1 MNLNRIGEYKGYE
14 VFVVPRRDLTADKAE
29 NGVMYIIKE
38 DNEIVLNGEVVAS
51 VNLDTMSVN
60 EYNRYERRRYKFYA
74 PTTTT
79 SSSGDKPKVYQ
90 KGPSPAAGKRR
101 EIVTVEEVCSSQ
113 VVDPTPMDE
122 VIDKFLAD
130 ARNAT
135 VETYIKII
143 EIDTEGM
150 GMA

>member
-14 VFVVPRRDLTADKAE
+14 VFVVPRKDLTVDKAE

-60 EYNRYERRRYKFYA
+60 EYNRYERRRYKFYT
-74 PTTTT
+74 PPVS
-79 SSSGDKPKVYQ
+79 SSSGDKPSVYQ

-101 EIVTVEEVCSSQ
+101 EVVTVEEVCSSQ
-113 VVDPTPMDE
+113 VVDPTSIDE

-135 VETYIKII
+135 VETYIKIL
-143 EIDTEGM
+143 EIDM
-150 GMA
+150 KGMA

>member
-51 VNLDTMSVN
+51 VNLNTMSVN
-60 EYNRYERRRYKFYA
+60 EYNRYERRRYKFYT
-74 PTTTT
+74 PSTSTTG
-79 SSSGDKPKVYQ
+79 SR

-101 EIVTVEEVCSSQ
+101 EVVTVEEVCSSQ

-122 VIDKFLAD
+122 VIDKFLSD

-135 VETYIKII
+135 VETYIKIL
-143 EIDTEGM
+143 EIDTA

>member
-60 EYNRYERRRYKFYA
+60 EYNRYERRRYKFYT
-74 PTTTT
+74 PPV
-79 SSSGDKPKVYQ
+79 SSTSGDKPKVYQ

-101 EIVTVEEVCSSQ
+101 EVVTVEEVCSSQ

-122 VIDKFLAD
+122 VIDKFLSD

-135 VETYIKII
+135 VETYIKIL
-143 EIDTEGM
+143 EIDTV

>member
-60 EYNRYERRRYKFYA
+60 EYNRYERRRYKFYT
-74 PTTTT
+74 PPVS
-79 SSSGDKPKVYQ
+79 SSSGDKPSVYR

-101 EIVTVEEVCSSQ
+101 EVVTVEEVCSSQ

-122 VIDKFLAD
+122 IIDKFLSD

-135 VETYIKII
+135 VETYIKIL
-143 EIDTEGM
+143 EIDTEAM
-150 GMA
+150 KMV

>member
-14 VFVVPRRDLTADKAE
+14 VFVVPRKDLTVDKAE

-60 EYNRYERRRYKFYA
+60 EYNRYARRRYKFYT
-74 PTTTT
+74 PPVFST
-79 SSSGDKPKVYQ
+79 SGYK

-101 EIVTVEEVCSSQ
+101 EVVTVEEVCSSQ

-143 EIDTEGM
+143 EIN

>member
-60 EYNRYERRRYKFYA
+60 EYNRYERRRYKFYT
-74 PTTTT
+74 PSTT
-79 SSSGDKPKVYQ
+79 STSGYK

-101 EIVTVEEVCSSQ
+101 EVVTVEEVCSSQ

-122 VIDKFLAD
+122 IIDKFLAD

-135 VETYIKII
+135 VETYIKIL
-143 EIDTEGM
+143 EIDTEVM
-150 GMA
+150 KMV

>member
-1 MNLNRIGEYKGYE
+1 MNRIGEYKGYE
-14 VFVVPRRDLTADKAE
+14 VFVVPKRDLTADKAE

-38 DNEIVLNGEVVAS
+38 DNEIVLNGEIVAS

-60 EYNRYERRRYKFYA
+60 EYNRHERRKYKFY
-74 PTTTT
+74 PST
-79 SSSGDKPKVYQ
+79 SGYK

-101 EIVTVEEVCSSQ
+101 EVVTVEEVCSSQ

-122 VIDKFLAD
+122 IIDKFLSD

-135 VETYIKII
+135 VETYIKIL
-143 EIDTEGM
+143 EIDTEVM
-150 GMA
+150 KMA

>member
-74 PTTTT
+74 SPTTST
-79 SSSGDKPKVYQ
+79 SEKPSVSR

-101 EIVTVEEVCSSQ
+101 EVVTVEEVCSSQ
-113 VVDPTPMDE
+113 VVDPTLMDE

-143 EIDTEGM
+143 EID

>member
-14 VFVVPRRDLTADKAE
+14 VFVVPRRDLTVDKAE

-60 EYNRYERRRYKFYA
+60 EYNRYERRRYKFYTS
-74 PTTTT
+74 PV
-79 SSSGDKPKVYQ
+79 SSSTGSR

-101 EIVTVEEVCSSQ
+101 EVVTVEEVCSSQ

-122 VIDKFLAD
+122 VIDKFLSD

-135 VETYIKII
+135 VETYI
-143 EIDTEGM
+143 EVLNIDIEGM
-150 GMA
+150 A

>member
-14 VFVVPRRDLTADKAE
+14 VFVVPRKDLTVDKAE

-60 EYNRYERRRYKFYA
+60 EYNRYERRRYKFYT
-74 PTTTT
+74 PPV
-79 SSSGDKPKVYQ
+79 SSEKPSVSR

-101 EIVTVEEVCSSQ
+101 EVVTVEEVCSSQ
-113 VVDPTPMDE
+113 VVDPTPMNE

-135 VETYIKII
+135 VETYI
-143 EIDTEGM
+143 EVLNIDIEGM
-150 GMA
+150 A

>member
-1 MNLNRIGEYKGYE
+1 MKGKNEMEFRLGEYKGYD
-14 VFVVPRRDLTADKAE
+14 VFK
-29 NGVMYIIKE
+29 ISK
-38 DNEIVLNGEVVAS
+38 NEIKKENCIKDTMYVISETGEMILNGEVVAN
-51 VNLDTMSVN
+51 VNLNEMSV
-60 EYNRYERRRYKFYA
+60 EELPRSERRKYKFYSS
-74 PTTTT
+74 T
-79 SSSGDKPKVYQ
+79 SGYK

-122 VIDKFLAD
+122 IIDKFLAD

-143 EIDTEGM
+143 EIDTEMM

>member
-14 VFVVPRRDLTADKAE
+14 VFVVPRKDLTADKAE

-60 EYNRYERRRYKFYA
+60 EYNRYERRRYNYT
-74 PTTTT
+74 PSTT
-79 SSSGDKPKVYQ
+79 SSEKPSVSR

-101 EIVTVEEVCSSQ
+101 EVVTVEEVCSSQ

-122 VIDKFLAD
+122 VIDKFLSD

-135 VETYIKII
+135 VETYI
-143 EIDTEGM
+143 EVLNIDIEGM
-150 GMA
+150 A